1 MSVLVLLEQLCNK
14 SDNVNKFVPYLLT
27 TWDKQCEHNLIVDG
41 LLADLLIRCEISR
54 WGISFVL
61 FYQFYW
67 DFLQHIGVFSNC
79 QFPKPIVLQLC
90 DAFGN
95 PCLESNI
102 KVALNKDSGLK
113 VGFDMYMLPYFMPKD
128 LFPLRKIFRGKKIL

>member
-1 MSVLVLLEQLCNK
+1 MSTRLFHTSQGQAVRTQL
-14 SDNVNKFVPYLLT
+14 
-27 TWDKQCEHNLIVDG
+27 VDG
-41 LLADLLIRCEISR
+41 LLADLPQDVRFEDGKFRSCC
-54 WGISFVL
+54 